1 VLNRSTTMI
10 LHRFFEVG
18 ILFKGI
24 DGGLEL
30 VGGLLLLL
38 LSPAAINGIVFFFIS
53 GELREDPTDLVANL
67 ILHSTRTVI
76 QSRTLASAF
85 LLLHG
90 VTKLLLVAALV
101 SNRLWSYPAAI
112 VMFTGFTTYQIYQ
125 LSHQPSLFLEIVT
138 LLDIIVVLLIIAEYR
153 HVKLARRREL

>member
-1 VLNRSTTMI
+1 MI

-30 VGGLLLLL
+30 V
-38 LSPAAINGIVFFFIS
+38 
-53 GELREDPTDLVANL
+53 TNL
-67 ILHSTRTVI
+67 ILLSTRTVI

>member
-1 VLNRSTTMI
+1 MQRSRRSRAGVESPDRDDTSR
-10 LHRFFEVG
+10 LFQLG

-30 VGGLLLLL
+30 VGGLLLLF
-38 LSPAAINGIVFFFIS
+38 LSPAALSGIVFFFIS

-67 ILHSTRTVI
+67 ILHSTQTVI
-76 QSRTLASAF
+76 HSRTLASAF

-90 VTKLLLVAALV
+90 ITKLLLVAALV

-112 VMFTGFTTYQIYQ
+112 VVFTGFTTYQVYQ
-125 LSHQPSLFLEIVT
+125 LIHQPSLFLEIVT
-138 LLDIIVVLLIIAEYR
+138 LLDIIVVLLI
-153 HVKLARRREL
+153 